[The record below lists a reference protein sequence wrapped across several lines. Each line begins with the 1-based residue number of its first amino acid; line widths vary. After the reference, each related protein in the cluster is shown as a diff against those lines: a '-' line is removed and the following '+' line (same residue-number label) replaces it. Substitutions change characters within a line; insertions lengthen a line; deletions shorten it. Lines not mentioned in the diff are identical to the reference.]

1 MKRIEISVK
10 PILDRRDRRAFMVTL
25 KDIAEKAGVSMMT
38 VSRVMNGNQG
48 KVSEKTAAR
57 IRALADEMG
66 YIPNSSARSLAANS
80 SKIIAVVLR
89 DLPAGNPL
97 ADPYSAAFLGLIT
110 REVQKRGYYIMIHF
124 VQDFSDVTFRLRSWN
139 AEGAIFLGLFD
150 EEIRQLQNSNHIP
163 LVFTDS
169 YSNVRQLI
177 NIGIDDYKGGELAAE
192 YLIQKGHTSLA
203 FAGPFTRTGGVI
215 SKRCQGF
222 SDTIKREHLSLAPEH
237 IYDLD
242 KITPEDLIDSI
253 LNDPQP
259 PTGLFAFSD
268 EWAVQLFSIARQKGL
283 SIPEQLS
290 VIGFDDL
297 PVSRALP
304 IALTTIRQD
313 ITKKAEETC
322 RLLFEHIT
330 APEKP
335 CESVILDVELVE
347 RDSVVEIEK

>member
-1 MKRIEISVK
+1 MI
-10 PILDRRDRRAFMVTL
+10 TL

-38 VSRVMNGNQG
+38 VSRVINGNQG

-89 DLPAGNPL
+89 DIPDGNPL

-110 REVQKRGYYIMIHF
+110 REVQKHGYYLMIHF
-124 VQDFSDVTFRLRSWN
+124 IQDFSEITFRLRSWN

-150 EEIRQLQNSNHIP
+150 EEIKQIQNSNHIP

-177 NIGIDDYKGGELAAE
+177 NIGIDDYKGGELAAKCFIE
-192 YLIQKGHTSLA
+192 KGHTSLA
-203 FAGPFTRTGGVI
+203 FAGPFTQAGGVI
-215 SKRCQGF
+215 SKRFQGF
-222 SDTIKREHLSLAPEH
+222 FDTAKRNHITIIPDH
-237 IYDLD
+237 IYDMD
-242 KITPEDLIDSI
+242 KITPEELVDSI
-253 LNDPQP
+253 LNDPHP

-268 EWAVQLFSIARQKGL
+268 ELVVQLYNIARQKRL

-290 VIGFDDL
+290 IVGFDDL
-297 PVSRALP
+297 PVSSTLP
-304 IALTTIRQD
+304 VALTTIRQD
-313 ITKKAEETC
+313 ITKKASETC
-322 RLLFEHIT
+322 RLLFEHIQD
-330 APEKP
+330 PEKP
-335 CESVILDVELVE
+335 CESVTLDVELVE
-347 RDSVVEIEK
+347 RDSIVEYNL

>member
-1 MKRIEISVK
+1 MI
-10 PILDRRDRRAFMVTL
+10 TL

-38 VSRVMNGNQG
+38 VSRVINGNQG
-48 KVSEKTAAR
+48 KVSEKTAAK
-57 IRALADEMG
+57 IRTLADEMG
-66 YIPNSSARSLAANS
+66 YIPNSSARNLAANS

-89 DLPAGNPL
+89 DSPESNPL
-97 ADPYSAAFLGLIT
+97 ADPYSSAFLGLIT
-110 REVQKRGYYIMIHF
+110 KEVQKRGYYIMIHF
-124 VQDFSDVTFRLRSWN
+124 VQDFSDITFRLRSWN

-150 EEIRQLQNSNHIP
+150 EEIRQIQRNNHIP

-192 YLIQKGHTSLA
+192 CFLQKGHKTLA
-203 FAGPFTRTGGVI
+203 FAGPFTRIGGVI

-222 SDTIKREHLSLAPEH
+222 SDTLKRNHTSITPEH

-242 KITPEDLIDSI
+242 KITPEEMVDSI

-259 PTGLFAFSD
+259 ATGLFVFSD
-268 EWAVQLFSIARQKGL
+268 ELAVQLFSIARQKGI

-290 VIGFDDL
+290 VVGFDDL

-335 CESVILDVELVE
+335 CESVILDVQLLE
-347 RDSVVEIEK
+347 RDSVVKI